1 MDIDEK
7 IIQKIRRMFSLL
19 PFGERKLPI
28 VNVNGKFYTWE
39 EVYKE
44 VERKSELARKM
55 IDELKKMG
63 LI

>member
-28 VNVNGKFYTWE
+28 VKVNGKFYT
-39 EVYKE
+39 
-44 VERKSELARKM
+44 
-55 IDELKKMG
+55 
-63 LI
+63 

>member
-19 PFGERKLPI
+19 SFGERKLPI
-28 VNVNGKFYTWE
+28 VKVNGKFYTWE

-44 VERKSELARKM
+44 VERKSELAKKM
-55 IDELKKMG
+55 IDELKKIG
-63 LI
+63 LV

>member
-7 IIQKIRRMFSLL
+7 IVRRIRRMFSLL
-19 PFGERKLPI
+19 PLGERKLPI
-28 VNVNGKFYTWE
+28 VKVDGKFYTWE

-44 VERKSELARKM
+44 MERKSELGKRM
-55 IDELKKMG
+55 VDELKKIG

>member
-1 MDIDEK
+1 M
-7 IIQKIRRMFSLL
+7 RRLFKKLEECFSLL

-28 VNVNGKFYTWE
+28 VKVNGKFYTWE